1 MKLQGKMSTD
11 EQGQLSIGGCK
22 AADLVK
28 EYGTPLY
35 VMDEEHIREKCRG
48 FKNSFRHEYLSTE
61 VIYASKAFLNK
72 AMCKLIEEE
81 GLSLDVVSG
90 GELYTAMAVGF
101 PMERIYFHGNNKTKD
116 ELMMALKAG
125 VGRIIVDN
133 RYEIGRIER
142 LCIELNKEIRVLL
155 RVNPGIEAHTHE
167 YIQTAM
173 HDSKFGESIYD
184 EALCDIIG
192 LCQESKHIR
201 LMGFHCHI
209 GSQIFEERSFYNAA
223 EVMIDFLARVERDC
237 KFITEELNLGGGFGV
252 YYVDGDDP
260 VEIESCLHNLLN
272 TINDA
277 YQKAGISI
285 PKIMIEPG
293 RAIVANAGCTLYTI
307 GGIKDTYGGKRYV
320 FVDGGMTDNPR
331 TALYDAKYEAAIAN
345 RLLEPATTQVT
356 VAGKCCESGDI
367 IIRDINLPVAE
378 PGDILCVTNT
388 GAYNYTMSSN
398 YNRIPRPA
406 VIFVKNG
413 QTKVVVKRETYDD
426 LIRNDLD
433 S

>member
-1 MKLQGKMSTD
+1 MKLQGKMNTD
-11 EQGQLSIGGCK
+11 EQGQLLIGGCK
-22 AADLVK
+22 AADLVR
-28 EYGTPLY
+28 EFGTPLY

-48 FKNSFRHEYLSTE
+48 FKNSFRHEHLSTE
-61 VIYASKAFLNK
+61 VIYASKAFLNI

-90 GELYTAMAVGF
+90 GELFTAVAAGF
-101 PMERIYFHGNNKTKD
+101 PMERIYFHGNNKTD
-116 ELMMALKAG
+116 SELIMALKVG

-133 RYEIGRIER
+133 RHEIAR
-142 LCIELNKEIRVLL
+142 LEKLCKQLNKEIRVLL

-184 EALCDIIG
+184 EDLCEIIG
-192 LCQESKHIR
+192 FCQKSDYISLK
-201 LMGFHCHI
+201 GFHCHI
-209 GSQIFEERSFYNAA
+209 GSQIFEEKSFHNAA
-223 EVMIDFLARVERDC
+223 KVMIGFLAKMQRDC
-237 KFITEELNLGGGFGV
+237 AFITEELNLGGGFGV
-252 YYVDGDDP
+252 YYVDGDEP
-260 VEIESCLHNLLN
+260 INIENCLGNLLN
-272 TINDA
+272 TINEE
-277 YQKAGISI
+277 YHEAGSSTL
-285 PKIMIEPG
+285 KVMIEPG

-331 TALYDAKYEAAIAN
+331 TALYDAKYEAVIAN
-345 RLLEPATTQVT
+345 KVLDPNTNQVT

-367 IIRDINLPVAE
+367 IIKDISLPNAE
-378 PGDILCVTNT
+378 SGDILCVTNT

-413 QTKVVVKRETYDD
+413 QTKIAVKRETYED
-426 LIRNDLD
+426 LIRNDLI
-433 S
+433 